1 MRVTLNYIATVTAI
15 ALSCD
20 LNTISQKTPKNTFAA
35 TENP

>member
-1 MRVTLNYIATVTAI
+1 MRLTLNYIATVTAT

-20 LNTISQKTPKNTFAA
+20 LNTITQKPPKNTFVA